1 MRLNGW
7 SIKMK
12 LQQFLQDVI
21 LIFFVSKINIS
32 INKDDIWLPAGVYI
46 CFHTGI
52 WEENSWA

>member
-12 LQQFLQDVI
+12 FQQFLQDVI

-32 INKDDIWLPAGVYI
+32 INKDDIWLPAGVYK
-46 CFHTGI
+46 
-52 WEENSWA
+52 ENSWA